1 MKNESSFLQLQSRE
15 PRKEG
20 SSLCH
25 WILLWCQI
33 VVTAVLKSVGDV
45 WRNIQPNI
53 STSFDCWCKRASRK
67 WKKALQRVGWRVTS
81 PIFNLNLYLL
91 EFSLCWER
99 RQWAALMFSVSLG
112 GAVKS
117 GILPRTSDI
126 TGTRKY
132 YRPFQFG
139 FLVSTSGTPW
149 KNITLD
155 QGWRGSMSTRWRL
168 KAEGE
173 VRPGLHAS

>member
-25 WILLWCQI
+25 WIVLWCQI
-33 VVTAVLKSVGDV
+33 VVSAVLKSVGDV

-99 RQWAALMFSVSLG
+99 RQWAASMFSVSLG

-132 YRPFQFG
+132 SAEG
-139 FLVSTSGTPW
+139 
-149 KNITLD
+149 
-155 QGWRGSMSTRWRL
+155 WRL
-168 KAEGE
+168 K
-173 VRPGLHAS
+173 VRFAQGFMQARTATALDPVTKGQVNPAQLL